1 MKTLKYTS
9 IKCSFNKFYKNDYLK
24 SKINELV
31 LNVNKIIFEGYVL
44 FNLHISWLLD
54 EDKEIP
60 PLNQKFFQN
69 ALALVVMMLH
79 CKEIDCKDEELVTTF
94 EEHNKDLR
102 PTGYQPGYWDYM
114 NGIVG
119 NGCAVDME
127 TATKNHLTLNF

>member
-31 LNVNKIIFEGYVL
+31 LNVNKIIVEGYVL
-44 FNLHISWLLD
+44 FNLHISRLLD
-54 EDKEIP
+54 DDKEIP

-69 ALALVVMMLH
+69 VLALVAMMLH
-79 CKEIDCKDEELVTTF
+79 CKEIDCKNEALVTTF
-94 EEHNKDLR
+94 QEHYKDLR